1 MSGNFEPSL
10 LFYLSGNFWE
20 VDWTLVGGQRY
31 HNKAECVN
39 CEADFLL
46 IVFQGSFTPST
57 TIQAKLRSTGT
68 HTDSQWGYNHHGR
81 CMSLISFR

>member
-39 CEADFLL
+39 CEAAFLL
-46 IVFQGSFTPST
+46 IVFQGSFTPSP
-57 TIQAKLRSTGT
+57 TIQAKLRYCWDT
-68 HTDSQWGYNHHGR
+68 HRQSMGLQPR
-81 CMSLISFR
+81 SLYVVDFL